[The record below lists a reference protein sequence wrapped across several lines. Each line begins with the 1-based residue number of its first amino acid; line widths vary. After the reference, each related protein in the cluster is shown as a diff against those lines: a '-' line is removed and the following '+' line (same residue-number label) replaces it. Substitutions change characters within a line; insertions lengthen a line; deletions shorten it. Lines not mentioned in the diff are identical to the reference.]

1 MLWQHSTGELV
12 KAVVSSGKSRKR
24 SSICK
29 VLVTPRLQVQFPYG
43 PPNVMA
49 VRASAG
55 KEFPDTEY
63 FRREDSLRTK
73 DRDSERCC

>member
-1 MLWQHSTGELV
+1 M
-12 KAVVSSGKSRKR
+12 

-29 VLVTPRLQVQFPYG
+29 VLVTPRWRVQFPYG
-43 PPNVMA
+43 PPNVMTVWA
-49 VRASAG
+49 WAG

-73 DRDSERCC
+73 D